1 MFTTAVIV
9 FILLH
14 GLVHVWYFL
23 LSSQLVTYKSDM
35 GWNAQSKLLFSWSE
49 KERRLVASMLYLYV
63 TILFILAVVGYWVQS
78 LWWSD
83 TLMMACISSSVV
95 ILLFFD
101 GTFKK
106 LVQKGLI
113 GLILN
118 IVILIYVMSIC

>member
-63 TILFILAVVGYWVQS
+63 TILFILAVVGYWVQT

>member
-23 LSSQLVTYKSDM
+23 LSSQLVTHKSDM